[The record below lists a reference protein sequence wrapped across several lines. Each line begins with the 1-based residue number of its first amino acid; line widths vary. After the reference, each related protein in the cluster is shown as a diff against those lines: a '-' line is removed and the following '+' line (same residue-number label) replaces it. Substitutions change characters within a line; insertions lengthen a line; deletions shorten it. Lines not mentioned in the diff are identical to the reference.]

1 MQNHLALMNKTI
13 TIHCINSDSSKIVS
27 RGTSLNEV
35 IKEFGVKMKNP
46 ILGALVNNKLAEL
59 TFEVFHPISV
69 QFIDITHPDGMRMYV
84 RGLSFIL
91 YKAAHELFP
100 DSHLL
105 IDHSISKGIYC
116 KLTAPTLELTLQ
128 DVSAIK
134 QRMQGIIDADL
145 PFIRMEEETEEVIR
159 KFEAE
164 GLTDKISLLKHRGR
178 NFSSYYKLDGH
189 IDAFYGYMV
198 PSTGYIQVFDLNKY
212 FNGILLQVPQVNNP
226 KHVEPLVIQNKLFE
240 IFQEF
245 SQWIKILDVPNISD
259 LNNSCSNGKSEVLIK
274 VAEALHEKKIGQ
286 IADNIRLRKDQVK
299 IILISGPS
307 SSGKTTF
314 AKRLAIHL
322 IVNGMKPLNLSLDNY
337 FVDRDNTPLDEN
349 GKHDYEAV
357 EALDISL
364 FNENLLALLNGEKI
378 EIPKFSFETGTRFY
392 DGETVHMQPD
402 NVLIIEG
409 IHGLNPQLT
418 NSIPAEAKFKIY
430 VSALAALNI
439 DDHNRVSTTDNRL
452 VRRIVRD
459 YRYRKYSA
467 RETISR
473 WPSVRQGEEKHIFPF
488 QEEAD
493 TMFNSALLYEL
504 AVLKPFAEPILLEVQ
519 PNQPEYSEATRLLSF
534 FRYMKPL
541 QPTQIPPTSI
551 MREFLGGSSFSY

>member
-1 MQNHLALMNKTI
+1 MNQSIAI
-13 TIHCINSDSSKIVS
+13 TCVNTGTTKKVSK
-27 RGTSLNEV
+27 GTSLDKV
-35 IKEFGVKMKNP
+35 IKEFGVDMKNP
-46 ILGALVNNKLAEL
+46 ILGAMVNNVLEEL
-59 TFEVFHPISV
+59 DFLVFHPISV
-69 QFIDITHPDGMRMYV
+69 QFIDITHPEGMRMYV
-84 RGLSFIL
+84 RSLSFVL
-91 YKAAHELFP
+91 YKAVDELFP
-100 DSHLL
+100 ESHLR
-105 IDHSISKGIYC
+105 IDHAISKGIYC
-116 KLTAPTLELTLQ
+116 KVTVPDYGLVLQ
-128 DVSAIK
+128 DVADIK
-134 QRMQGIIDADL
+134 QRMQEIVNADL
-145 PFIRMEEETEEVIR
+145 PFIRMEEETEEVINL
-159 KFEAE
+159 FESH
-164 GLTDKISLLKHRGR
+164 GLTDKINLLKHRGR

-198 PSTGYIQVFDLNKY
+198 PSTGYLQVFDLNKY
-212 FNGILLQVPQVNNP
+212 FNGILLQVPQSNNP
-226 KHVEPLVIQNKLFE
+226 SKVEPLVIQNKLFE

-259 LNNSCSNGKSEVLIK
+259 LNTSCSNGKSEVFIK

-286 IADNIRLRKDQVK
+286 IADNIRSRVDQVK

-337 FVDRDNTPLDEN
+337 FVNRDDTPLDEN
-349 GKHDYEAV
+349 GNHDYEAV

-364 FNENLLALLNGEKI
+364 FNENLLALLNGEKV

-392 DGETVHMQPD
+392 DGETLLMKPN

-418 NSIPAEAKFKIY
+418 SSIPPEAKFKIY

-452 VRRIVRD
+452 IRRIVRD

-473 WPSVRQGEEKHIFPF
+473 WPSVRKGEEKHIFPF

-534 FRYMKPL
+534 FRYLKLLKP
-541 QPTQIPPTSI
+541 TEIPPTSI
-551 MREFLGGSSFSY
+551 LREFLGGSSFSY

>member
-1 MQNHLALMNKTI
+1 MNPTISITCVNSGTTKTV
-13 TIHCINSDSSKIVS
+13 TK
-27 RGTSLNEV
+27 GASLNDV
-35 IKEFGVKMKNP
+35 IKEFGVEMKYP
-46 ILGALVNNKLAEL
+46 ILGALVNNVLEEL
-59 TFEVFHPISV
+59 TFLIFHPVSV
-69 QFIDITHPDGMRMYV
+69 RFIDITHPDGMRMYV
-84 RGLSFIL
+84 RSLSFIL
-91 YKAAHELFP
+91 YKAVDELFP
-100 DSHLL
+100 QSHLL
-105 IDHSISKGIYC
+105 IDHAISKGIYC
-116 KLTAPTLELTLQ
+116 KVNIPDYELTHL
-128 DVSAIK
+128 DVSNIK
-134 QRMQGIIDADL
+134 NRMQEIIDADI
-145 PFIRMEEETEEVIR
+145 PFIRVEEETEEVIR
-159 KFEAE
+159 KFESH
-164 GLTDKISLLKHRGR
+164 GLTDKINLLIHRGR
-178 NFSSYYKLDGH
+178 NFSSYYKLNDH

-198 PSTGYIQVFDLNKY
+198 PSTGYIKVFDLNNY
-212 FNGILLQVPQVNNP
+212 FNGILLQVPQANNP
-226 KHVEPLVIQNKLFE
+226 SNVEELVFQNKLFE

-286 IADNIRLRKDQVK
+286 IADNIRSRNKQVK

-337 FVDRDNTPLDEN
+337 FVDRDDTPLDEN
-349 GKHDYEAV
+349 GNHDFEAV

-378 EIPKFSFETGTRFY
+378 ELPKFSFETGKRFY
-392 DGETVHMQPD
+392 NGEVLHMKPE

-418 NSIPAEAKFKIY
+418 NSIPPEVKFKIY

-439 DDHNRVSTTDNRL
+439 DHHNRVSTTDNRL
-452 VRRIVRD
+452 IRRIVRD

-473 WPSVRQGEEKHIFPF
+473 WPSVRKGEEKHIFPF

-519 PNQPEYSEATRLLSF
+519 PNQPEYSEATRLLGF
-534 FRYMKPL
+534 FRYLKPL
-541 QPTQIPPTSI
+541 KPTEIPPTSI
-551 MREFLGGSSFSY
+551 LREFLGGSSFSYL

>member
-1 MQNHLALMNKTI
+1 
-13 TIHCINSDSSKIVS
+13 
-27 RGTSLNEV
+27 
-35 IKEFGVKMKNP
+35 MKNP
-46 ILGALVNNKLAEL
+46 ILGALVNNELKEL

-84 RGLSFIL
+84 RGLSFVL
-91 YKAAHELFP
+91 YKAVHELFP
-100 DSHLL
+100 DSHLR

-116 KLTAPTLELTLQ
+116 KLTTSSVELTLQ
-128 DVSAIK
+128 DVAAIK
-134 QRMQGIIDADL
+134 QRMQHIIDIDL
-145 PFIRMEEETEEVIR
+145 PFIRIEEETEEVIR
-159 KFEAE
+159 KFEMQ

-189 IDAFYGYMV
+189 IDAFYGFMV

-212 FNGILLQVPQVNNP
+212 FNGILLQVPQVKNP
-226 KHVEPLVIQNKLFE
+226 KLVEPLVIQNKLFE

-259 LNNSCSNGKSEVLIK
+259 LNNSCSNGKSEVFIK

-286 IADNIRLRKDQVK
+286 IADNIRTRKDQVK

-392 DGETVHMQPD
+392 DGETLHMQPE

-430 VSALAALNI
+430 VSVLAALNI
-439 DDHNRVSTTDNRL
+439 DNHNRVSTTDNRL

-534 FRYMKPL
+534 FRYLKPL
-541 QPTQIPPTSI
+541 KPNEIPPTSI
-551 MREFLGGSSFSY
+551 LREFLGGSSFSY

>member
-1 MQNHLALMNKTI
+1 MNPTI
-13 TIHCINSDSSKIVS
+13 AITCINTGTTKKISK
-27 RGTSLNEV
+27 GTPLNKV
-35 IKEFGVKMKNP
+35 VKEFGVDMKNP
-46 ILGALVNNKLAEL
+46 ILGAMVNNVLEEL
-59 TFEVFHPISV
+59 DFLVFHPISV
-69 QFIDITHPDGMRMYV
+69 QFIDITHPEGMRMYV
-84 RGLSFIL
+84 RSLSFVL
-91 YKAAHELFP
+91 YKAVDELFP
-100 DSHLL
+100 ESHLR
-105 IDHSISKGIYC
+105 IDHAISKGIYC
-116 KLTAPTLELTLQ
+116 KVTTPDHSLTLQ
-128 DVSAIK
+128 DVADIK
-134 QRMQGIIDADL
+134 QRMQEIVNADL
-145 PFIRMEEETEEVIR
+145 PFIHMEVETEEVIR
-159 KFEAE
+159 LFESH
-164 GLTDKISLLKHRGR
+164 GLNDKINLLKHRGR

-212 FNGILLQVPQVNNP
+212 FNGILLQIPQTNNP
-226 KHVEPLVIQNKLFE
+226 KQVETLVIQNKLFE

-286 IADNIRLRKDQVK
+286 IADNIRSRKDQVK

-337 FVDRDNTPLDEN
+337 FVDRDNTPLDEYGN
-349 GKHDYEAV
+349 HDYEAV

-364 FNENLLALLNGEKI
+364 FNENLLALLNGQKI
-378 EIPKFSFETGTRFY
+378 EIPKFSFETGARFY
-392 DGETVHMQPD
+392 NGEFLHMQPE

-418 NSIPAEAKFKIY
+418 NSIPTEAKFKIY

-534 FRYMKPL
+534 FRYLKPL
-541 QPTQIPPTSI
+541 KPTEIPPTSI
-551 MREFLGGSSFSY
+551 LREFLGGSSFSYL

>member
-1 MQNHLALMNKTI
+1 MNPTI
-13 TIHCINSDSSKIVS
+13 AITCINS
-27 RGTSLNEV
+27 GTTKKVAKGTPLTQV
-35 IKEFGVKMKNP
+35 IKEFGVIMNNP
-46 ILGALVNNKLAEL
+46 ILGAKVNNVLEEL
-59 TFEVFHPISV
+59 TFLVFHPIEV
-69 QFIDITHPDGMRMYV
+69 QFIDITSPEGMRMYTKS
-84 RGLSFIL
+84 LSFVL
-91 YKAAHELFP
+91 YKAINELFK
-100 DSHLL
+100 DSHLR

-116 KLTAPTLELTLQ
+116 KATIPNHSLTLQ
-128 DVSAIK
+128 DVTAVK
-134 QRMQGIIDADL
+134 QRMREIVNADL
-145 PFIRMEEETEEVIR
+145 PFIHMEEETEEVIR
-159 KFEAE
+159 LFETH
-164 GLTDKISLLKHRGR
+164 GLTDKIDLLKHRGR
-178 NFSSYYKLDGH
+178 NFSSYYKLGDH
-189 IDAFYGYMV
+189 IDAYYGYLV
-198 PSTGYIQVFDLNKY
+198 PSTGYLQVFDLNKY
-212 FNGILLQVPQVNNP
+212 FNGILLQVPQTNNP
-226 KHVEPLVIQNKLFE
+226 KKVEPLVIQNKLFE

-286 IADNIRLRKDQVK
+286 IADNIRSRKEHVK

-337 FVDRDNTPLDEN
+337 FVDRDKTPLDEN
-349 GKHDYEAV
+349 GNHDFEAV

-378 EIPKFSFETGTRFY
+378 EIPKFSFETGTRYY
-392 DGETVHMQPD
+392 DGETVHMQPE

-418 NSIPAEAKFKIY
+418 SSIPAEAKYKIY
-430 VSALAALNI
+430 VSALAAINI
-439 DDHNRVSTTDNRL
+439 DDHNRISTTDNRL

-467 RETISR
+467 RDTISR
-473 WPSVRQGEEKHIFPF
+473 WPSVRLGEEKHIFPF

-493 TMFNSALLYEL
+493 IMFNSALLYEL

-519 PNQPEYSEATRLLSF
+519 PNQPEYSEATRLLGF
-534 FRYMKPL
+534 FRYLKPL

-551 MREFLGGSSFSY
+551 LREFLGGSSFSY

>member
-1 MQNHLALMNKTI
+1 MNPTI
-13 TIHCINSDSSKIVS
+13 AISCVNSGATKYVSK
-27 RGTSLNEV
+27 GTSLNEV
-35 IKEFGVKMKNP
+35 INEFGVKMKYP
-46 ILGALVNNKLAEL
+46 ILGALVNNVMEEL
-59 TFEVFHPISV
+59 TFLVFHPVSI

-84 RGLSFIL
+84 RGLSFVL
-91 YKAAHELFP
+91 YKAVHELFP
-100 DSHLL
+100 DAHLR

-116 KLTAPTLELTLQ
+116 KVTAPGYELNEQ
-128 DVSAIK
+128 DVAGIK
-134 QRMQGIIDADL
+134 QRMQEIIDADL

-159 KFEAE
+159 KFEAH

-189 IDAFYGYMV
+189 IDAFYGYVV
-198 PSTGYIQVFDLNKY
+198 PSTGNLKVFDLNKY
-212 FNGILLQVPQVNNP
+212 FNGILLQIPQANNP
-226 KHVEPLVIQNKLFE
+226 AKVEKLVVQNKLFE

-245 SQWIKILDVPNISD
+245 SQWVKILNVPNISD

-286 IADNIRLRKDQVK
+286 IADTIGLRKNQVR

-337 FVDRDNTPLDEN
+337 FVDRDKTPLDEN
-349 GKHDYEAV
+349 GNHDFEAV

-378 EIPKFSFETGTRFY
+378 EIPKFSFETGTRFF
-392 DGETVHMQPD
+392 DGEILHMQPG

-418 NSIPAEAKFKIY
+418 NSIPPEVKFKIY

-452 VRRIVRD
+452 IRRIVRD

-467 RETISR
+467 KDTISR
-473 WPSVRQGEEKHIFPF
+473 WPSVRKGEEKHIFPY

-504 AVLKPFAEPILLEVQ
+504 AVMKPFAEPILLEVQ

-534 FRYMKPL
+534 FRYLKPL
-541 QPTQIPPTSI
+541 KPTEIPPTSI
-551 MREFLGGSSFSY
+551 LREFLGGSSFSY

>member
-1 MQNHLALMNKTI
+1 MNPTI
-13 TIHCINSDSSKIVS
+13 AITCVNT
-27 RGTSLNEV
+27 GTTKKVNKGTPLDKV
-35 IKEFGVKMKNP
+35 AKDFGVEMKNP
-46 ILGALVNNKLAEL
+46 ILGAMVNNVLEEL
-59 TFEVFHPISV
+59 DFLVFHPVSV
-69 QFIDITHPDGMRMYV
+69 QFIDITHPEGMRMYV
-84 RGLSFIL
+84 RSLSFIL
-91 YKAAHELFP
+91 YKAIDELFP
-100 DSHLL
+100 DSHLR

-116 KLTAPTLELTLQ
+116 KVTIPQHCLALQ
-128 DVSAIK
+128 DVADIK
-134 QRMQGIIDADL
+134 QRMQEIVDADL
-145 PFIRMEEETEEVIR
+145 PFIHMEEETEEVIR
-159 KFEAE
+159 LFESH
-164 GLTDKISLLKHRGR
+164 GLTDKINLLKHRGR

-212 FNGILLQVPQVNNP
+212 FNGILLQVPQAKNP
-226 KHVEPLVIQNKLFE
+226 KEVEPLVIQNKLFE

-286 IADNIRLRKDQVK
+286 IADNIRTKKDQVK

-314 AKRLAIHL
+314 AKRLGIHL

-337 FVDRDNTPLDEN
+337 FVDRDKTPLDEN
-349 GKHDYEAV
+349 GNHDYEAV

-378 EIPKFSFETGTRFY
+378 EIPKFSFETGTRYY
-392 DGETVHMQPD
+392 DGETVHMQPE

-534 FRYMKPL
+534 FRYLKPL

-551 MREFLGGSSFSY
+551 LREFLGGSSFSYL

>member
-1 MQNHLALMNKTI
+1 MNTNITI
-13 TIHCINSDSSKIVS
+13 TCINLGSTKIV
-27 RGTSLNEV
+27 RKGTSLNEV
-35 IKEFGVKMKNP
+35 IIKFGVKTNFP
-46 ILGALVNNKLAEL
+46 ILGALVNNELQEL
-59 TFEVFHPISV
+59 TFEIFHPVAV
-69 QFIDITHPDGMRMYV
+69 QFIDISHPDGKRMYM

-91 YKAAHELFP
+91 YKAVHEHFP
-100 DSHLL
+100 DAKLR
-105 IDHSISKGIYC
+105 INHSISKGIYC
-116 KLTAPTLELTLQ
+116 KINGSDAELTLQ
-128 DVSAIK
+128 DVADIK
-134 QRMQGIIDADL
+134 QRMVDIVNDDL
-145 PFIRMEEETEEVIR
+145 PFIRMEEETEEIIR
-159 KFEAE
+159 KFETH

-189 IDAFYGYMV
+189 IDAFYGYMI
-198 PSTGYIQVFDLNKY
+198 PSTGYLQVFDLNKY
-212 FNGILLQVPQVNNP
+212 FNGMLLQIPQKDNP
-226 KHVEPLVIQNKLFE
+226 AQVENLVVQNKLFE

-245 SQWIKILDVPNISD
+245 SQWIKILEVPNISD
-259 LNNSCSNGKSEVLIK
+259 LNSSCSNGKSEVFIK
-274 VAEALHEKKIGQ
+274 VSEALHEKKIGH
-286 IADNIRLRKDQVK
+286 IADSIRSRNKEVK

-337 FVDRDNTPLDEN
+337 FVDRDNTPLDEYGN
-349 GKHDYEAV
+349 HDYEAV
-357 EALDISL
+357 EALDIDL
-364 FNENLLALLNGEKI
+364 FNQNLLGLLNGEKV
-378 EIPKFSFETGTRFY
+378 ELPRFSFETGMRFY
-392 DGETVHMQPD
+392 NGETMQMQPE

-409 IHGLNPQLT
+409 IHGLNPRLT

-452 VRRIVRD
+452 IRRIVRD

-473 WPSVRQGEEKHIFPF
+473 WQSVRQGEEKHIFPF

-519 PNQPEYSEATRLLSF
+519 PNQPEYSEAVRLLGF
-534 FRYMKPL
+534 FRYLKPL
-541 QPTQIPPTSI
+541 KATEIPPTSI
-551 MREFLGGSSFSY
+551 LREFLGGSSFSY

>member
-1 MQNHLALMNKTI
+1 MNHAI
-13 TIHCINSDSSKIVS
+13 AISCVNSGTTRNVSK
-27 RGTSLNEV
+27 GTSLKEV
-35 IKEFGVKMKNP
+35 IREFGVKMNNP
-46 ILGALVNNKLAEL
+46 ILGALVNNVLEEL
-59 TFEVFHPISV
+59 DFLVFHPISV

-84 RGLSFIL
+84 RSLSFVL
-91 YKAAHELFP
+91 YKAVHELFP
-100 DSHLL
+100 GSHLR
-105 IDHSISKGIYC
+105 IEHSISKGFYC
-116 KLTAPTLELTLQ
+116 KINKPELTLSIQ
-128 DVSAIK
+128 DVANIK
-134 QRMQGIIDADL
+134 KRMQEIVSADL
-145 PFIRMEEETEEVIR
+145 PFTRMEEETVEVIR
-159 KFEAE
+159 LFEE
-164 GLTDKISLLKHRGR
+164 HGLIDKIELLKHRGR
-178 NFSSYYKLDGH
+178 NYSAYYRLDGH
-189 IDAFYGYMV
+189 VDAFYGYLV
-198 PSTGYIQVFDLNKY
+198 PSTGYLDVFDLNKY
-212 FNGILLQVPQVNNP
+212 FNGILLQVPRVNNP
-226 KHVEPLVIQNKLFE
+226 QQVEPLVIQNKLFE

-286 IADNIRLRKDQVK
+286 IADKIGTRKYEVK

-337 FVDRDNTPLDEN
+337 FVDRDKTPLDELGN
-349 GKHDYEAV
+349 HDFEAV
-357 EALDISL
+357 EALDLEL
-364 FNENLLALLNGEKI
+364 FNQNLVSLLRGEKV
-378 EIPKFSFETGTRFY
+378 EIPKFSFETGTRY
-392 DGETVHMQPD
+392 HDGEILHMQPD

-409 IHGLNPQLT
+409 IHGLNPLLT
-418 NSIPAEAKFKIY
+418 SAIPHEAKFKIY
-430 VSALAALNI
+430 VSALAAINI
-439 DDHNRVSTTDNRL
+439 DDHNRISTTDNRL

-473 WPSVRQGEEKHIFPF
+473 WPSVRKGEEKHIFPF

-493 TMFNSALLYEL
+493 IMFNSALLYEL

-519 PNQPEYSEATRLLSF
+519 PNQPEYSEATRLLGF
-534 FRYMKPL
+534 FRYLKPL

-551 MREFLGGSSFSY
+551 MREFLGGSSFVY

>member
-1 MQNHLALMNKTI
+1 MNPTI
-13 TIHCINSDSSKIVS
+13 AITCLNTGTTKKVSK
-27 RGTSLNEV
+27 GTSLDKV
-35 IKEFGVKMKNP
+35 AREFGVEMKNP
-46 ILGALVNNKLAEL
+46 ILGAMVNNVLEEL
-59 TFEVFHPISV
+59 DFLVFHPISV
-69 QFIDITHPDGMRMYV
+69 QFIDITHPEGMRMYV
-84 RGLSFIL
+84 RSLSFIL
-91 YKAAHELFP
+91 YKAIDELFP
-100 DSHLL
+100 DSHLR

-116 KLTAPTLELTLQ
+116 KVTIPNHCLALQ
-128 DVSAIK
+128 DVADIK
-134 QRMQGIIDADL
+134 QRMQEIVNADM
-145 PFIRMEEETEEVIR
+145 PFIHMEEETEEVIR
-159 KFEAE
+159 LFESH
-164 GLTDKISLLKHRGR
+164 GLTDKINLLKHRGR

-189 IDAFYGYMV
+189 IDALYGYMV

-212 FNGILLQVPQVNNP
+212 FNGILLQVPQAKNP
-226 KHVEPLVIQNKLFE
+226 KEVEPLVIQNKLFE

-286 IADNIRLRKDQVK
+286 IADNIRSKKDQVK

-314 AKRLAIHL
+314 AKRLGIHL

-349 GKHDYEAV
+349 GNHDYEAV

-392 DGETVHMQPD
+392 NGEFLHMQPE

-473 WPSVRQGEEKHIFPF
+473 WPSVRKGEEKHIFPF

-534 FRYMKPL
+534 FRYLKPL

-551 MREFLGGSSFSY
+551 LREFLGGSSFSYL

>member
-1 MQNHLALMNKTI
+1 MIPTI
-13 TIHCINSDSSKIVS
+13 SVTCINS
-27 RGTSLNEV
+27 GTTKTVNKGASLSEV

-46 ILGALVNNKLAEL
+46 ILGALVNNVLEEL
-59 TFEVFHPISV
+59 TFLVFHPISV
-69 QFIDITHPDGMRMYV
+69 RFIDITHPEGMRMYS
-84 RGLSFIL
+84 RSLSFIL
-91 YKAAHELFP
+91 YKAIDELFP
-100 DSHLL
+100 DSHLR
-105 IDHSISKGIYC
+105 IDHAISKGIYC
-116 KLTAPTLELTLQ
+116 KIYIPEHSLALQ
-128 DVSAIK
+128 DVADIK
-134 QRMQGIIDADL
+134 QRMQEIVDADL
-145 PFIRMEEETEEVIR
+145 PFIHMEEETEEVIR
-159 KFEAE
+159 LFESH
-164 GLTDKISLLKHRGR
+164 GLTDKINLLKHRGR

-198 PSTGYIQVFDLNKY
+198 PSTGYIKVFDLNKY
-212 FNGILLQVPQVNNP
+212 FNGILLQVPQTHNP
-226 KHVEPLVIQNKLFE
+226 KQVEPLVIQNKLFE

-286 IADNIRLRKDQVK
+286 IADIIRSKNDLVK

-337 FVDRDNTPLDEN
+337 FVDRDKTPLDEN
-349 GKHDYEAV
+349 GNHDYEAV

-378 EIPKFSFETGTRFY
+378 EIPKFSFETGNRYY
-392 DGETVHMQPD
+392 DGETVHMQPE

-430 VSALAALNI
+430 VSALAAINI
-439 DDHNRVSTTDNRL
+439 DDHNRISTTDNRL

-493 TMFNSALLYEL
+493 IMFNSALLYEL

-534 FRYMKPL
+534 FRYLKPL

-551 MREFLGGSSFSY
+551 LREFLGGSSFSYL